1 MNYHLHKNLLVQT
14 KGLPSSGRITLL
26 HQENK
31 NRYVIHLLY
40 APPLQRGR
48 CLIIEDVP
56 EIYGVELDINLEKK
70 IKKAYFLNLEKTIK
84 IENKKSIQIKVDK
97 FQIHEALVLEY

>member
-1 MNYHLHKNLLVQT
+1 MVQT

-70 IKKAYFLNLEKTIK
+70 IKKAYFLNLDKTIK

>member
-1 MNYHLHKNLLVQT
+1 M
-14 KGLPSSGRITLL
+14 L
-26 HQENK
+26 HQEDK

-56 EIYGVELDINLEKK
+56 EIHGVELNINLNKK
-70 IKKAYFLNLEKTIK
+70 IKKAYFVNLEKEIK
-84 IENKKSIQIKVDK
+84 IEDGESIQIKVDK